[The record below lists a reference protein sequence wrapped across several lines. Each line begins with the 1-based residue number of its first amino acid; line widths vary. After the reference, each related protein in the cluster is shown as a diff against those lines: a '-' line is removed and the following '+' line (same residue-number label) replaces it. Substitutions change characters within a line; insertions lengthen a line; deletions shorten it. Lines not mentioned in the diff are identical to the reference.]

1 MFTEITPC
9 LLYARHNA
17 IAIYTLISFSP
28 LSNPTDQ
35 NNKTKH

>member
-17 IAIYTLISFSP
+17 IAIYILISF
-28 LSNPTDQ
+28 SNPTDQ